1 MPLNSQHDYG
11 PNSQQPDVPPAELR
25 LLCSEFYQ
33 REVVVTPVEAQQIEA
48 DTQGQAEAK
57 LWYHHRRLRVTSS
70 NFGKIA
76 KRRATTPVAAQVK
89 CLLYGKNLETK
100 AIRWGRS
107 HEDEAR
113 KAYVQYLAENGHPDA
128 TVSKAGLVINVDEPC
143 LASSPD
149 GFVNIPG
156 TDEPLGI
163 VEFKCPYSLARD
175 FVTPQDTAA
184 SMRSFC
190 YKIGGYGNV
199 KLKTK
204 HDYHF
209 QVQGALAIMKRPWCD
224 FVVWTHSIVCT
235 KNPGRYT
242 ALERHQGKT
251 GRVLHDGTS
260 SGARTSTPHLRPEH
274 KRAVPRWRRLGR
286 PADCTINYKLDCVCV
301 YRL

>member
-11 PNSQQPDVPPAELR
+11 PNSQQPDVPPAELH

-33 REVVVTPVEAQQIEA
+33 REVVVTPVEAQQIET

-100 AIRWGRS
+100 AIRWGCS
-107 HEDEAR
+107 HEDDAR

-128 TVSKAGLVINVDEPC
+128 TVSKAGLVINIDEPC

-175 FVTPQDTAA
+175 FVTPQDAA
-184 SMRSFC
+184 TSMRSFC
-190 YKIGGYGNV
+190 CKIGGHGNV
-199 KLKTK
+199 KLKTN
-204 HDYHF
+204 HDCHF

-224 FVVWTHSIVCT
+224 FVVWT
-235 KNPGRYT
+235 PT
-242 ALERHQGKT
+242 ALSVQRIRVDTRLWNDTKGKLVEFYMMAFLPELAHPRHILGQSIREPFRDREG
-251 GRVLHDGTS
+251 L
-260 SGARTSTPHLRPEH
+260 A
-274 KRAVPRWRRLGR
+274 GR
-286 PADCTINYKLDCVCV
+286 PTVLSTTS
-301 YRL
+301 